1 MIINFFFTFDIYKT
15 FLHDKGTICH
25 ELIKLFCNA
34 KAKYVDI
41 CPHIYMY
48 YWQLMGSTQYLH
60 SDLQNNL

>member
-1 MIINFFFTFDIYKT
+1 MIINFFSLLTFTKLFYMIKEQYVMS
-15 FLHDKGTICH
+15 

-48 YWQLMGSTQYLH
+48 Y
-60 SDLQNNL
+60 